1 MTPAVYRT
9 LVVANTAEAF
19 LSLIQRYSMAADRER
34 RLWAEHRLGDRA
46 LLWDGDGKV
55 VITSLPAA
63 HCHYLT
69 SRLSYR
75 HILNLYPVVPS
86 PSLCTDIL
94 HDARLFAKIR
104 EVLGGG
110 AEVRLLSYV
119 ASDELY
125 PLIHALEASGV
136 RLCLVETPRL
146 AGVMAARRFD
156 TKSGFR
162 AMCSEWATRCRSLR
176 LPAGEV
182 CFSYE
187 EAACAAASFLAAG
200 RPCVCKADR
209 GESGVGLVWLDPSSS
224 KPDTD
229 AIEQRL
235 KGEPAFGDDP
245 IVVEAVIPP
254 PREATPGLASPSIE
268 AYVSPSREVSITYT
282 CLQLFDSTGSFSGV
296 LIDHRRL
303 GSRVLEEMKTVAT
316 FIGSELAGLG
326 YVGHF
331 DLDFVLDPCGTLY
344 VVEGN
349 PRRTGGTHV
358 HEAAGFLVGGQYQN
372 EVAVMSR
379 DSVRITSDLVEL
391 DALLESATGTLFPL
405 GGEPRG
411 VVPTIVSDLGD
422 GVMGYKVIAANG
434 DDAARLERAFLKAVR
449 PTGV

>member
-1 MTPAVYRT
+1 MYRT

-19 LSLIQRYSMAADRER
+19 LSLIQRYGVAADRER
-34 RLWAEHRLGDRA
+34 RLRAEHCLGDRA

-55 VITSLPAA
+55 VVTSLPAA

-69 SRLSYR
+69 SSLSYR

-94 HDARLFAKIR
+94 HDSRLFAQVR

-110 AEVRLLSYV
+110 AEVQLLSYV

-125 PLIHALEASGV
+125 PLIHALEVSGV
-136 RLCLVETPRL
+136 RLRLVETPGL

-162 AMCSEWATRCRSLR
+162 AMCSEWATRCSSLR
-176 LPAGEV
+176 LPAGEA

-187 EAACAAASFLAAG
+187 EAAHIAASLLATG

-209 GESGVGLVWLDPSSS
+209 GESGIGLVWLDPSSS

-235 KGEPAFGDDP
+235 RREPAFGDDP
-245 IVVEAVIPP
+245 IVVEGVIPQP
-254 PREATPGLASPSIE
+254 PEAPPGLASPSIE
-268 AYVSPSREVSITYT
+268 AYVSPGGDVSITYP
-282 CLQLFDSTGSFSGV
+282 CLQLFDSIGSFSGV
-296 LIDHRRL
+296 LIDRRRL
-303 GSRVLEEMKTVAT
+303 GSRVLEEMETVAT

-331 DLDFVLDPCGTLY
+331 DLDFVLDPYGTLY

-358 HEAAGFLVGGQYQN
+358 HEAARFLVGGQYQN

-379 DSVRITSDLVEL
+379 DSVRITSGPVGL
-391 DALLESATGTLFPL
+391 DALLESATETLFPL
-405 GGEPRG
+405 SGEPRG

-422 GVMGYKVIAANG
+422 GVMGYMVIATTG
-434 DDAARLERAFLKAVR
+434 EDAAHLERAFLEAVR